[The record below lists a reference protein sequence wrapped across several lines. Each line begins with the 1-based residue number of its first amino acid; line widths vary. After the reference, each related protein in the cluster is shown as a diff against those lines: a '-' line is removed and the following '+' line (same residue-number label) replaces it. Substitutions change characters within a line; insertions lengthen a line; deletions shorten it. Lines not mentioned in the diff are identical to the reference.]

1 MLHDID
7 AHPYA
12 KMFPKMAAAEFEELT
27 RDIKINGLRQPI
39 IMHQGLILD
48 GRHRYAACSDL
59 DIEAAQEDFD
69 GNDAAALSYVIS
81 TNLHR
86 RHLNESQRAMVAA
99 ELANMGEGRPKETAG
114 IEAVSVSQ
122 SDAAKKLNVGRH
134 SVQKAKVVRDQ
145 GTDELKD
152 RVKSGGMAVS
162 VAEKIA
168 RMPKDK
174 QAEILKDPKPEQ
186 AIKKVARAEKE
197 KALAEKTI
205 TKSLASKTQLFGVVY
220 ADPPWRFETY
230 SENGMDRSAD
240 NHYPTMS
247 LNDIAALKVPAA
259 DDCVLYLW
267 ATVPML
273 PEALNV
279 MEAWGFKYKSQ
290 IVWVK
295 DRIGTGY
302 WTRNQHEILLI
313 GTKGGIPAPAQ
324 GSQPSSVINAP
335 LGRHSEKPAIFA
347 EIIESLFPTTPKV
360 ELFCRSPRKGWDVH
374 GNQANVE

>member
-12 KMFPKMAAAEFEELT
+12 KMFPKMAAAEFEELK
-27 RDIKINGLRQPI
+27 RDIKMNGLRQPI
-39 IMHQGLILD
+39 VMHQGLILD
-48 GRHRYAACSDL
+48 GRHRFAACSDL

-99 ELANMGEGRPKETAG
+99 ELANMSEGRPKTVQICTPG
-114 IEAVSVSQ
+114 VSLA
-122 SDAAKKLNVGRH
+122 DAATKMNVSRR
-134 SVQKAKVVRDQ
+134 SAANAKAVRDQ
-145 GTDELKD
+145 GTDDLKD
-152 RVKSGGMAVS
+152 RVKSGNMAVS

-247 LNDIAALKVPAA
+247 LNGIAALKVPAA

-335 LGRHSEKPAIFA
+335 LGGHSEKPAVFA
-347 EIIESLFPTTPKV
+347 EIIESLFPATPKV
-360 ELFCRSPRKGWDVH
+360 ELFCRSPRAGWSVY
-374 GNQANVE
+374 GNESEAA